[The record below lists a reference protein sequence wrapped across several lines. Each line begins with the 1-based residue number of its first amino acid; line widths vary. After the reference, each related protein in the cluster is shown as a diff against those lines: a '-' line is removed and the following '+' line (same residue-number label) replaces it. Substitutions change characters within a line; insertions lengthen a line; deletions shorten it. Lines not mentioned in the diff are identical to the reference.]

1 MTKAPPSLSLSL
13 SRRLCD
19 TGCPAERCASFC
31 EHPPFANALAGTSN
45 VTRMLEHSL
54 TLLGVDYADLVLLH
68 FPCLAFDDTVEAWRQ
83 LEAALAK
90 GWARAIGVSNFN
102 ATALSALLK
111 HARTKP
117 AMNQNAFSIAGH
129 PPAHGGTVG
138 PCEEG
143 SPKWGSDLKTLRYCR
158 RHGIAFSAYSPLGSI
173 SKVAVLT
180 QPAVL
185 RLSLIHISEPTRP
198 Y

>member
-1 MTKAPPSLSLSL
+1 
-13 SRRLCD
+13 
-19 TGCPAERCASFC
+19 
-31 EHPPFANALAGTSN
+31 
-45 VTRMLEHSL
+45 MLEHSL

-143 SPKWGSDLKTLRYCR
+143 SPML
-158 RHGIAFSAYSPLGSI
+158 F
-173 SKVAVLT
+173 
-180 QPAVL
+180 
-185 RLSLIHISEPTRP
+185 
-198 Y
+198 